1 MPPTQLIGR
10 AELVATVTALLD
22 PLFADRAHAV
32 VPEFRLDS
40 SNAEAVAAICKRLD
54 GIPLAIELAA
64 ARTNTLEPQVLL
76 AMLWQRLPLL
86 SAGAPDLPLR
96 QRTLRGTV
104 AWSDGLLEPTER
116 TLFRRLAVFA
126 GGWTIDAAEA
136 VCADPDSSSVEIVSA
151 LGRLV
156 DSSLITRE
164 PGADQRPRFSM
175 LETVREYAL
184 ERQEEAGETAT
195 IKRRHLEW
203 SVPMMRDGAG
213 LASCWRIPPRRRPR
227 VLGRMLW
234 GQMVS
239 SRTARATTRRRSIGL
254 TRPTSWR
261 SSSATSSR
269 ARWPSVFKEMCA
281 SARGAGTGNHA
292 LRT

>member
-1 MPPTQLIGR
+1 MAIVAGAGAWAFSYAARQRQDCRCRRRALALIAANVFVLFFALSWGVVVWVLLGEMFPNRIR
-10 AELVATVTALLD
+10 AAALG
-22 PLFADRAHAV
+22 
-32 VPEFRLDS
+32 
-40 SNAEAVAAICKRLD
+40 VAA
-54 GIPLAIELAA
+54 
-64 ARTNTLEPQVLL
+64 
-76 AMLWQRLPLL
+76 
-86 SAGAPDLPLR
+86 SAQWIAH
-96 QRTLRGTV
+96 
-104 AWSDGLLEPTER
+104 
-116 TLFRRLAVFA
+116 
-126 GGWTIDAAEA
+126 
-136 VCADPDSSSVEIVSA
+136 
-151 LGRLV
+151 
-156 DSSLITRE
+156 E